1 VYLHPTIHEQA
12 AAYLFHLIKNHP
24 FVDGNKRVAY
34 ATMRIFLE
42 VNGYRLDLSQDENY
56 ELVMAV
62 AEGRLSKEEVAANLV
77 KAAVP
82 K

>member
-1 VYLHPTIHEQA
+1 MYLHPTIHEQA